1 MGACGD
7 RAWKDH
13 RKNKYSGKCSNKG
26 VLEIP
31 RGESVKGEEG
41 LEQILHLRGRRMRTK
56 KEGRERAEE
65 KTKGTGNQTAEVSGE
80 ETVIQTW
87 RCSFPSCHKIGLSLC
102 FGSLARR

>member
-65 KTKGTGNQTAEVSGE
+65 KTKGTREPDSRGVRRGDSNTNMEMQFS
-80 ETVIQTW
+80 Q
-87 RCSFPSCHKIGLSLC
+87 LS
-102 FGSLARR
+102 